1 MEEIWEIKIENTHFV
16 YKLAISTTP
25 LDDGDDDRSRII

>member
-1 MEEIWEIKIENTHFV
+1 MDGGDLGNQNTHFV